1 MPYMY
6 DKELVIEILGQISD
20 AVHVALDRFE
30 VVSDVSYFTDTP
42 SGKEK
47 LDSICML
54 LIAIGE
60 SIKNVD
66 KITNRTLLVK
76 YPNVDWKAA
85 MGMRD
90 IVAHHYFDID
100 AGEIYFVCDQK
111 LEGLGSTVDR
121 IKKDIASKK

>member
-1 MPYMY
+1 MLYMY
-6 DKELVIEILGQISD
+6 DKELASEVLSQISD
-20 AVHVALDRFE
+20 AVNLALERFE
-30 VVSDVSYFTDTP
+30 VVTDVSYFTDTP

-60 SIKNVD
+60 SIKNID
-66 KITNRTLLVK
+66 KITNKELLVK
-76 YPNVDWKAA
+76 YPQVDWKAA

-100 AGEIYFVCDQK
+100 AGEIYFVCENK
-111 LEGLGSTVDR
+111 LEELGITIDK
-121 IKKDIASKK
+121 IKDDL

>member
-6 DKELVIEILGQISD
+6 DKELTSEILCQISD
-20 AVHVALDRFE
+20 AVHLALERFA
-30 VVSDVSYFTDTP
+30 VVTDVSYFTDTP
-42 SGKEK
+42 IGKEK

-60 SIKNVD
+60 SIKNID
-66 KITNRTLLVK
+66 KITNKELLVK
-76 YPNVDWKAA
+76 YPQVDWKAA

-100 AGEIYFVCDQK
+100 AGEIYFVCENK
-111 LEGLGSTVDR
+111 LEELGTTIDK
-121 IKKDIASKK
+121 IKNDL

>member
-6 DKELVIEILGQISD
+6 DKELTIEILSQISD
-20 AVHVALDRFE
+20 AVSVAFERFE

-42 SGKEK
+42 NGKEK

-66 KITNRTLLVK
+66 KITNRAFK
-76 YPNVDWKAA
+76 
-85 MGMRD
+85 R
-90 IVAHHYFDID
+90 
-100 AGEIYFVCDQK
+100 
-111 LEGLGSTVDR
+111 R
-121 IKKDIASKK
+121 

>member
-1 MPYMY
+1 MY

-30 VVSDVSYFTDTP
+30 AVPDVSYFTDTP
-42 SGKEK
+42 NGKEK

-60 SIKNVD
+60 SIKNID

-76 YPNVDWKAA
+76 YPQVDWKAA
-85 MGMRD
+85 KGMRD

-100 AGEIYFVCDQK
+100 AGEIYFVCDKK
-111 LEGLGSTVDR
+111 LEELGTT
-121 IKKDIASKK
+121 IDIIRDVLNKT

>member
-1 MPYMY
+1 MLSMY
-6 DKELVIEILGQISD
+6 DNELLIEILSQISD
-20 AVHVALDRFE
+20 AVAVALQRFE

-60 SIKNVD
+60 SIKNID
-66 KITNRTLLVK
+66 KITNKTLLAE
-76 YPNVDWKAA
+76 YPQVDWKAA
-85 MGMRD
+85 KGMRD

-100 AGEIYFVCDQK
+100 AGEIYFVCENK
-111 LEGLGSTVDR
+111 LEELGETIDK
-121 IKKDIASKK
+121 IKDDLKV

>member
-6 DKELVIEILGQISD
+6 DKELTSEILCQISD
-20 AVHVALDRFE
+20 AVHLALERFE
-30 VVSDVSYFTDTP
+30 VVTDVSYFTDTP
-42 SGKEK
+42 TGKEK

-60 SIKNVD
+60 SIKNID
-66 KITNRTLLVK
+66 KITNKELLVK
-76 YPNVDWKAA
+76 YPQVDWKAA

-100 AGEIYFVCDQK
+100 AGEIYFVCDNK
-111 LEGLGSTVDR
+111 LEELGSTIDKIR
-121 IKKDIASKK
+121 KDL

>member
-6 DKELVIEILGQISD
+6 DKELAIEILTQISD
-20 AVHVALDRFE
+20 AVNVALQRFE

-60 SIKNVD
+60 SIKNID
-66 KITNRTLLVK
+66 KISGKTLLIK
-76 YPNVDWKAA
+76 YPHIDWKAA
-85 MGMRD
+85 KGMRD

-100 AGEIYFVCDQK
+100 AGEIYFVCENK
-111 LEGLGSTVDR
+111 LEELGVTIDKIR
-121 IKKDIASKK
+121 DDLK